1 MKHLVRIWLLIGFV
15 LLFFLFGC
23 NQRFSFL
30 KQKSPLEKE
39 INFCLKLAEIS
50 IDNSYCIDYYCDLS
64 KLYNELGNYK
74 KSQEYNEKWV
84 EGIIRQNGMEDI
96 KRVDSFDYYNK
107 VISVCDEFI
116 SSDSQFI
123 YAYMKKASAYMALQ
137 QTDRAFKVINKAI
150 EIEPENADLYILRS
164 AMYVKVNQGGESQMD
179 EKKAKELLVQKSEK
193 K

>member
-1 MKHLVRIWLLIGFV
+1 M
-15 LLFFLFGC
+15 FFLFGC